1 MFKKCREQPN
11 DIIFIDA
18 SLHFEKATQNYLRE
32 IDINKIVQTY
42 RDRTT
47 ENKFSYAASIQE
59 VKDNNYNLNIPR
71 YVDTFEENEVV
82 KLEEVS
88 QKLVS
93 LELAINENEKLIRDF
108 CKELNIS
115 TPF

>member
-1 MFKKCREQPN
+1 M
-11 DIIFIDA
+11 
-18 SLHFEKATQNYLRE
+18 
-32 IDINKIVQTY
+32 
-42 RDRTT
+42 
-47 ENKFSYAASIQE
+47 
-59 VKDNNYNLNIPR
+59 
-71 YVDTFEENEVV
+71 DTFEENEVV